1 MVPDDAG
8 FLVRHG
14 DDGIRDWSV
23 SAVQACAL
31 PIADALPASLTFVSA
46 QTTQGTTGTNGN
58 VVTCNVGTLSNGTGD
73 RKSVVEGK
81 SVDLGGR
88 SIIKK
93 KNGVTD
99 FASANNS
106 ASVTATVN
114 PVADLAVSKTVA
126 TNSVFVGS
134 NLVYTILVT
143 NQGPRTAK
151 GMVVS
156 DSWSAGCSSVLA
168 QTTQGTTGTNGNVV
182 TCNVGT
188 LSNGT

>member
-58 VVTCNVGTLSNGTGD
+58 VVTCNVGTLANGTGD
-73 RKSVVEGK
+73 RKSVAEGK

-88 SIIKK
+88 RIIKK
-93 KNGVTD
+93 K
-99 FASANNS
+99 SR
-106 ASVTATVN
+106 
-114 PVADLAVSKTVA
+114 
-126 TNSVFVGS
+126 
-134 NLVYTILVT
+134 
-143 NQGPRTAK
+143 RTAL
-151 GMVVS
+151 
-156 DSWSAGCSSVLA
+156 ASSH
-168 QTTQGTTGTNGNVV
+168 
-182 TCNVGT
+182 
-188 LSNGT
+188 SP